1 MKFERVKQNSFNSGC
16 VIWITGLSGAG
27 KTTLAEKLGNN
38 LKYIGIPYF
47 LLDGDLVRK
56 IFQEDKYEK
65 NYSYEERKKMSN
77 KYSRLSLL
85 LASQGYCVITS
96 VISMFEEVY
105 NWNKKNLPGYYE
117 IFLDIPL
124 EELKKRDSKGIY
136 KKFEEGNLKNIA
148 GLDLTIQKPTEPDM
162 HIIDNNKI
170 NTEIITNF
178 VIKMMHN
185 SNKKQQSLF

>member
-1 MKFERVKQNSFNSGC
+1 MKFDRVKQNSFNNGC

-27 KTTLAEKLGNN
+27 KTTLAKKLGNN
-38 LKYIGIPYF
+38 LNYIGIPYF

-65 NYSYEERKKMSN
+65 NYSCEERKKMSN

-85 LASQGYCVITS
+85 LANQGYCVITS
-96 VISMFEEVY
+96 VISMFEEIY

-136 KKFEEGNLKNIA
+136 KKFAEGNLKNIA
-148 GLDLTIQKPTEPDM
+148 GLDLEIQKPTDPDM
-162 HIIDNNKI
+162 HIRENDKIDV
-170 NTEIITNF
+170 EIITNY
-178 VIKMMHN
+178 VIKMM
-185 SNKKQQSLF
+185 NKN